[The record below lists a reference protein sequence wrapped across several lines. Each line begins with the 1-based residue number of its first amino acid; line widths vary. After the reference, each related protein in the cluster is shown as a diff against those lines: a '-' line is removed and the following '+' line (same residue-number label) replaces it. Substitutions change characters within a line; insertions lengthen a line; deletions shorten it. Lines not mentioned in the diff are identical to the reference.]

1 MSYPKWAFL
10 NRSYIFRAF
19 DASGSGVILA
29 KSSSC
34 LSEASE
40 EPETESPN
48 DELCDLET
56 DGLENLAGYIIHKL
70 QYKFPAIKEKYCN
83 NDNDNSWTQLLSE
96 GELQISVQGFV
107 AKLECLNAIFN
118 SYNGNLLKQDQSL

>member
-1 MSYPKWAFL
+1 MNIAKFL
-10 NRSYIFRAF
+10 
-19 DASGSGVILA
+19 
-29 KSSSC
+29 SC
-34 LSEASE
+34 LNEASE
-40 EPETESPN
+40 EPETVSHN
-48 DELCDLET
+48 DELCGFET
-56 DGLENLAGYIIHKL
+56 DGLEGLAGYIIHKL

-96 GELQISVQGFV
+96 GGLQIPSQSFI